1 MAFSQA
7 DSFNIGPFEVR
18 QNPSARE
25 LAEKLNRLREAVEQ
39 VQLQPGPGYA
49 LNRTRGGTTL
59 QILSRPGGGG
69 GSQAEDCPFDVS
81 LQADGANYK
90 IKVRPG
96 TLNGLYATNYADSLS
111 FASTTLSVATSG
123 TTNVCVDVTTDGKQV
138 TAFTLATVATM
149 SAMSPTT
156 PLAPTSFKWPV
167 AHVKSGTVYK
177 TIGCGS
183 LQAVVKENV
192 RVAKAPATPDDNAYD
207 IYYYWVLESL

>member
-1 MAFSQA
+1 MAFTQP

-18 QNPSARE
+18 QNPSPRE

-39 VQLQPGPGYA
+39 VRIQPGPGY
-49 LNRTRGGTTL
+49 LVNRGRGGTTL
-59 QILSRPGGGG
+59 QILSRPGGG
-69 GSQAEDCPFDVS
+69 SAAETCPFDVS

-90 IKVRPG
+90 IKVEPG

-111 FASTTLSVATSG
+111 FASTTLSVATAG

-138 TAFTLATVATM
+138 TAFSLATVATM

-156 PLAPTSFKWPV
+156 PLAPTSFKWPI
-167 AHVKSGTVYK
+167 AHIINGTVYK

-192 RVAKAPATPDDNAYD
+192 RVAKAPTTPDDNAYD
-207 IYYYWVLESL
+207 IYYYWVLEAL

>member
-1 MAFSQA
+1 MAFTQP

-18 QNPSARE
+18 QNPSPRE

-39 VQLQPGPGYA
+39 VRIQPGPGY
-49 LNRTRGGTTL
+49 LVNRGRGGTTL
-59 QILSRPGGGG
+59 QILSRPGGG
-69 GSQAEDCPFDVS
+69 SPSETCPFDVS
-81 LQADGANYK
+81 LQASGSTYK
-90 IKVRPG
+90 IKVEPG

-138 TAFTLATVATM
+138 TAFTLATVATL

-167 AHVKSGTVYK
+167 AHVKNGTVYK
-177 TIGCGS
+177 TIACGS

-192 RVAKAPATPDDNAYD
+192 RVAKTPATPDDNAYD
-207 IYYYWVLESL
+207 IYYYWVLGAA